1 MSPKAIFFGRASC
14 SGVSSFVLFMFL
26 AVVFYYC
33 ARASRKVVH
42 RNGPWYKKTTGG
54 LRRLFG
60 CRFCRLLA
68 LESRWGI
75 SLGRFG
81 FCFMA
86 LAEVLSA
93 VPCVAG
99 SVVGGVL
106 LLWRRLCRRSCG
118 FGQVPGRL
126 LCLSAFPVAVVFVCS
141 LLRYSRCERGGGVE
155 SPHLM

>member
-1 MSPKAIFFGRASC
+1 MSPKAIFLAALVVRASPLSSC
-14 SGVSSFVLFMFL
+14 SCSWPSSFIIVRELLEKLCTEMG
-26 AVVFYYC
+26 
-33 ARASRKVVH
+33 R
-42 RNGPWYKKTTGG
+42 GIKKTTGG
-54 LRRLFG
+54 PRRLFG

-126 LCLSAFPVAVVFVCS
+126 LCLAAFPVAVVFVCS
-141 LLRYSRCERGGGVE
+141 FLRYSRCERRGALQV
-155 SPHLM
+155 LI